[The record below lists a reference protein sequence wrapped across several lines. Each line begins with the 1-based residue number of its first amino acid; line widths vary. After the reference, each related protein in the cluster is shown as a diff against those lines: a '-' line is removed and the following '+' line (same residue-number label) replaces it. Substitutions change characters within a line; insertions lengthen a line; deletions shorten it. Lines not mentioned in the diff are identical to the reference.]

1 MPFLTVFTRTHPR
14 PVEFLHRNVYS
25 LRQQTDRDYEQIV
38 LRDEVGRGLGWAN
51 AQFYANRHRAT
62 GEYVLM
68 MDDDNVFVTNLAIA
82 ALKLATWDRPDAVIF
97 RASVGPHGVL
107 PSAAAWEARTPIAY
121 QIDGHCC
128 IVRRDVWLEHVQAF
142 ATERMGDWAFYQAL
156 FAAGG
161 RVEWVNMVLI
171 EALRVGSMNWQAA
184 EVA

>member
-1 MPFLTVFTRTHPR
+1 MGQAGR
-14 PVEFLHRNVYS
+14 
-25 LRQQTDRDYEQIV
+25 RDLQG
-38 LRDEVGRGLGWAN
+38 VGRSA
-51 AQFYANRHRAT
+51 R
-62 GEYVLM
+62 
-68 MDDDNVFVTNLAIA
+68 
-82 ALKLATWDRPDAVIF
+82 
-97 RASVGPHGVL
+97 VL
-107 PSAAAWEARTPIAY
+107 PAAAAWKARTPIAY

-128 IVRRDVWLEHVQAF
+128 IVRRDVWMEHVQAF